1 MDIIKVGKDKW
12 PMSRRGSWDPFFTVV
27 QPLKP
32 GRDPIQ
38 SCDDGGIKEVY
49 YSHHSQA
56 DKD

>member
-1 MDIIKVGKDKW
+1 MGKDKW

-32 GRDPIQ
+32 GRDQIQ
-38 SCDDGGIKEVY
+38 SCDDGGIIEVY